1 MPFERYIGQPR
12 PVTDNPSY
20 EQYSHDHSLPVDPNT
35 FSSNVQFQL
44 PQLMLGAPTLAPGGG
59 AEVLPAGLFGPTGP
73 LTSSWFNNSYSNDFS
88 ANATK
93 YPLAQSYQPDN
104 SSPENAYLP
113 QNVAHHYYPAHSPP
127 QPASHSPDLHF
138 LPPDISSSLPFPTS
152 GPGPS
157 LGPSPVNI
165 PSALGLP
172 VYSASGFDLLSIL
185 SRITTRPN
193 QRIVLGPVDLTCSFV
208 VVDVRR
214 FDSPIV
220 YASPTFCKLTG
231 YDEHEVLGR
240 NCRFLQSP
248 DGRLQRGDLH
258 RYTAPEAVAHL
269 KKSLAAGKECQTSLI
284 NYRKG
289 GAAFINL
296 VTVIPIRGGI
306 NNSPEEQDDIVYHV
320 GFQVDLTEQPN
331 AILRKLRDGSYI
343 VNYSSKL
350 AVPDSL
356 SATFPRDWR
365 ANSAMMR
372 GVSKDLRALLDDSAF
387 VNSIPIHASTTASS
401 AQAAANTNPGE
412 PGTMSDPYDGN
423 KPLHMLLL
431 ESTPDFIHVVS
442 LKGAFLYVAPAVR
455 RVLGY
460 DPDDLVGRSLTEFC
474 HAADIVPLMRE
485 LKEASATPMAASG
498 STLSS
503 GRTSPSPGGAP
514 SDDSLPSMQSA
525 TSTAGP
531 RAVDLLFRMRAK
543 AGDFVWVECRGRLH
557 VEPGKGRKAIILSGR
572 VRSMPRLEW
581 GPVQRAGGLTAVATN
596 TEDDGQERE
605 REQEVWGL
613 LSTNGTFLF
622 VGAAV
627 RDVLGWGAGEVI
639 GRTVGDFIGGR
650 TQADARK
657 AVEQLLAGAFAES
670 GVELH
675 GVGCEMRRKDGT
687 GVTVHVAM
695 YRSHGG
701 AGKPPSSVPTAPHP
715 VVCQIK
721 LLDAH
726 ATAPARIVH
735 PLSDSVFQELEI
747 ARGSSWQ
754 YELQQLKYANQ
765 RLQEEVAALEA
776 GVASRAQRQSLAYT
790 APPPPPPLAHAHSV
804 PAHVHAQVH
813 AEYDPRAAGYGANPS
828 RMRRSFDS
836 ALQGWNA
843 PYAHAQMQDSPGSS
857 ALPQRT
863 NTLPTKRSWDEAGD
877 GGGPT

>member
-12 PVTDNPSY
+12 PVADNPSY

-93 YPLAQSYQPDN
+93 ERLSPTKCC
-104 SSPENAYLP
+104 SSLL
-113 QNVAHHYYPAHSPP
+113 PAHSPP

-248 DGRLQRGDLH
+248 DGRLQRGDLR

-372 GVSKDLRALLDDSAF
+372 GVSKDLRALLDDSSF
-387 VNSIPIHASTTASS
+387 INSIPIHASTTASS

-581 GPVQRAGGLTAVATN
+581 GPVQRAGGLTAVATA
-596 TEDDGQERE
+596 TESDGQERE

-675 GVGCEMRRKDGT
+675 GVGCEMRRKDGS

-726 ATAPARIVH
+726 ATAPRA
-735 PLSDSVFQELEI
+735 
-747 ARGSSWQ
+747 SWQ

-813 AEYDPRAAGYGANPS
+813 AEYDPARGGLWRQPV
-828 RMRRSFDS
+828 
-836 ALQGWNA
+836 
-843 PYAHAQMQDSPGSS
+843 AHAPLVRLGVAGLERTVRARAGAGRPGPERPP
-857 ALPQRT
+857 AAHEYP
-863 NTLPTKRSWDEAGD
+863 PHEAIVGR
-877 GGGPT
+877 GGRWRRPDLIARRAPCCVYIRFSLSLYPIGAQLDNILGVG